1 MKMTEITSVPVLVSF
16 TTTFE
21 VVGMTCSHCVGSV
34 TGELT
39 DTVPGVRNVQIDL
52 ASGEVIVVSAVPITE
67 SAATAAVEEAGYRL
81 TPGSW
86 R

>member
-1 MKMTEITSVPVLVSF
+1 MTNL
-16 TTTFE
+16 TTGTEFESYTATFK
-21 VVGMTCSHCVGSV
+21 VVGMTCSHCVRSV

-39 DTVPGVRNVQIDL
+39 DNVPGVRTVQIDL
-52 ASGEVIVVSAVPITE
+52 ASGEVIVISAQPITE

-86 R
+86 C